1 MINFLQKHKWA
12 RIAII
17 VILVVVII
25 SGIVSVEKKIG
36 KNLDGAFDQIVET
49 ADILPTL
56 KTDAEKDSYIGTL
69 QSWLVFH
76 HTEIRDY
83 TLYFPFKGYYI
94 QDLGFFVQDVR
105 SEEDIDE
112 AVRIITEMA
121 EYIEETGIRD
131 ITSKSYYMYLIDP
144 MGAREKVAKILD
156 KYDSTKLYH
165 AGSK

>member
-1 MINFLQKHKWA
+1 MTKKHKWA

-17 VILVVVII
+17 VILVVVLI

-36 KNLDGAFDQIVET
+36 KNLDGAFEQIIEI
-49 ADILPTL
+49 ADILATL
-56 KTDAEKDSYIGTL
+56 ETDAEKESYIGTL

-76 HTEIRDY
+76 HTEIREY
-83 TLYFPFKGYYI
+83 TLHFPFKGYYI
-94 QDLGFFVQDVR
+94 QELGFFVQHIK
-105 SEEDIDE
+105 SEKNIDE

-156 KYDSTKLYH
+156 EYDSTKLYH

>member
-1 MINFLQKHKWA
+1 MLDFLQKYKWA
-12 RIAII
+12 RITLVAVLI
-17 VILVVVII
+17 VVFTCSV
-25 SGIVSVEKKIG
+25 VSVEKKIG
-36 KNLDGAFDQIVET
+36 KNLNGAFEQILEI
-49 ADILPTL
+49 ADILATL
-56 KTDAEKDSYIGTL
+56 ETDAEKESYIGTL

-83 TLYFPFKGYYI
+83 TLHFPFKGYYI
-94 QDLGFFVQDVR
+94 QNLGFFVEAVK

-131 ITSKSYYMYLIDP
+131 ITSKSYYMYLLDP
-144 MGAREKVAKILD
+144 EGAREKVAKILD
-156 KYDSTKLYH
+156 KYDFTKLYP